1 MYLSFPPDITP
12 TWIVYLHCP
21 RVFHNLMVLSRDPD
35 TIWRLSAENATLRTS
50 LVWPTNWRVVVPLIR
65 NHKNAQKVRSLTCMI
80 FKFIWNIRL
89 TYVVCNVT
97 TTCIIIH
104 HNQVL
109 GCHESN
115 ASYRTVFYAPHKYS
129 QKLECFATV
138 SNMAFVLNIT
148 KSIEIQYI
156 QNNKRWISIFHS
168 NF

>member
-89 TYVVCNVT
+89 TSVVCSVT

-109 GCHESN
+109 GCHKSN
-115 ASYRTVFYAPHKYS
+115 ASYRTVFYAPHKHS
-129 QKLECFATV
+129 QKTRMFCNSFKHGFCF
-138 SNMAFVLNIT
+138 
-148 KSIEIQYI
+148 KYHKKHRDSI
-156 QNNKRWISIFHS
+156 HS
-168 NF
+168 EQ